1 MADHEDERQK
11 WEKLCTETINDLQ
24 PLRPIGRVAKDW
36 KAIVMVVLI
45 VAWFARPEI
54 REAIMVL
61 AGTKE

>member
-1 MADHEDERQK
+1 MSEHDDERENL
-11 WEKLCTETINDLQ
+11 WNETINDLQ

-36 KAIVMVVLI
+36 KAIVAVILI

-61 AGTKE
+61 AGTRG